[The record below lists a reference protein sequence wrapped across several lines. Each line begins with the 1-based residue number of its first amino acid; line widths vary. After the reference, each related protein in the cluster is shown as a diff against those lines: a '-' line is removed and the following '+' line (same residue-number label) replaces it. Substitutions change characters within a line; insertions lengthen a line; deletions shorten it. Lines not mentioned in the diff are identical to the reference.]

1 MYIAMKKVRG
11 ILSRV
16 GLGLLV
22 TAVAAYFGMEIFRVA
37 SDPLTTALV
46 ERSVAEETVEVS
58 GFVVRQETVL
68 ENQSGLMSLL
78 LNEGEKVGAGQA
90 VAILYKSDDALARQ
104 EELEALQVKRRQLE
118 YAESVALG
126 AATALRFDSE
136 IWEELL
142 RLRSDIAAEGLG
154 SGTEARISS
163 LRSMIMQRDYS
174 ARGEDPTE
182 ELKKVEEEIEKL
194 ERELSRSAQEIKT
207 PAAGIYSAAVDGY
220 ETLLLPETVG
230 ELLPSELESLSA
242 GSDYSAIGKLIGSAK
257 WYFAA
262 VLDSSTAGR
271 LRAGGTA
278 ELRFPKLLE
287 DKLNCRVESI
297 GEEEDGK
304 RTVVFSC
311 TRYLADMTRARHAEA
326 EIIFESW
333 EGLRIAKKALRVN
346 ENGQSGV
353 YCLVG
358 LSARFKPVTV
368 VYKGEDY
375 CLVAPDD
382 PSGET
387 TRIREGDQAIIA
399 AEDLY
404 DGKVVG

>member
-1 MYIAMKKVRG
+1 MKKSNLG
-11 ILSRV
+11 IKLFI
-16 GLGLLV
+16 
-22 TAVAAYFGMEIFRVA
+22 TALTLMVIVYFGIGIYRYFE
-37 SDPLTTALV
+37 DPLSTTLAY
-46 ERSVAEETVEVS
+46 AYQVS
-58 GFVVRQETVL
+58 EGVDVTGFVVRQETVL

-78 LNEGEKVGAGQA
+78 LNEGEKVGAGQTVA
-90 VAILYKSDDALARQ
+90 VLYKSNDALERQ
-104 EELEALQVKRRQLE
+104 EELEALQVKRKQLQD
-118 YAESVALG
+118 AESVALG

-142 RLRSDIAAEGLG
+142 QLRAAVSAEGLG
-154 SGTEARISS
+154 SDTEARISS

-182 ELKKVEEEIEKL
+182 ELKKVEAEIAALEK
-194 ERELSRSAQEIKT
+194 ELSRSAQEIKV

-220 ETLLLPETVG
+220 ETLLSPETVG
-230 ELLPSELESLSA
+230 ELLPSELEALSA

-262 VLDSSTAGR
+262 ALDSSTAGR

-326 EIIFESW
+326 EIVFESW
-333 EGLRIAKKALRVN
+333 EGLRIAKKALRVD

-368 VYKGEDY
+368 VFKGEDY
-375 CLVAPDD
+375 CLVEPDN

-387 TRIREGDQAIIA
+387 LRIREGDQAIIA

>member
-22 TAVAAYFGMEIFRVA
+22 AAVAAYFGMELYRVA

-118 YAESVALG
+118 YAESIALG

-182 ELKKVEEEIEKL
+182 ELKKV
-194 ERELSRSAQEIKT
+194 
-207 PAAGIYSAAVDGY
+207 
-220 ETLLLPETVG
+220 
-230 ELLPSELESLSA
+230 
-242 GSDYSAIGKLIGSAK
+242 
-257 WYFAA
+257 
-262 VLDSSTAGR
+262 
-271 LRAGGTA
+271 
-278 ELRFPKLLE
+278 
-287 DKLNCRVESI
+287 
-297 GEEEDGK
+297 
-304 RTVVFSC
+304 
-311 TRYLADMTRARHAEA
+311 
-326 EIIFESW
+326 
-333 EGLRIAKKALRVN
+333 
-346 ENGQSGV
+346 
-353 YCLVG
+353 
-358 LSARFKPVTV
+358 
-368 VYKGEDY
+368 
-375 CLVAPDD
+375 
-382 PSGET
+382 
-387 TRIREGDQAIIA
+387 
-399 AEDLY
+399 
-404 DGKVVG
+404 

>member
-1 MYIAMKKVRG
+1 MKKIRG
-11 ILSRV
+11 VLSRAA
-16 GLGLLV
+16 LGLLIA
-22 TAVAAYFGMEIFRVA
+22 AVAVYFGMEIFRVA

-46 ERSVAEETVEVS
+46 EKGVAEETVTVS
-58 GFVVRQETVL
+58 GFVVREETVL
-68 ENQSGLMSLL
+68 ANESGLMSLQ
-78 LNEGEKVGAGQA
+78 LNEGEKVGAGQT
-90 VAILYKSDDALARQ
+90 VAILYQSSDALERQ
-104 EELEALQVKRRQLE
+104 QELEELQVRRRQLE

-136 IWEELL
+136 IWEELQ
-142 RLRSDIAAEGLG
+142 RLRAEISAEGLG
-154 SGTEARISS
+154 SNTEASISS

-174 ARGEDPTE
+174 AHGEDPTE
-182 ELKKVEEEIEKL
+182 ELKAVEAEIQKL
-194 ERELSRSAQEIKT
+194 QTELSRSAREVKV

-220 ETLLLPETVG
+220 ETLLDPETVG
-230 ELLPSELESLSA
+230 EMLPSELEALSA
-242 GSDYSAIGKLIGSAK
+242 GNDYSAIGKLIGSAK

-262 VLDSSTAGR
+262 AVDSAVADQ

-278 ELRFPKLLE
+278 ALRFPKLLE
-287 DKLNCRVESI
+287 DKLSCHVESI
-297 GEEEDGK
+297 GDEEDGK

-311 TRYLADMTRARHAEA
+311 TRYLTDMTRARHAEA

-346 ENGQSGV
+346 EKGQSGV

-358 LSARFKPVTV
+358 LAARFKPVHVIFT
-368 VYKGEDY
+368 GENY
-375 CLVAPDD
+375 CLVEPDD

-387 TRIREGDQAIIA
+387 TRIREGDQVIIA

>member
-1 MYIAMKKVRG
+1 MKKIRALIG
-11 ILSRV
+11 RV
-16 GLGLLV
+16 
-22 TAVAAYFGMEIFRVA
+22 AVGALIAVVAIYFGMEIFRVA

-46 ERSVAEETVEVS
+46 ENSVAEEKIEVS
-58 GFVVRQETVL
+58 GFVVREETVL

-90 VAILYKSDDALARQ
+90 VAILYKSNDALERQ
-104 EELEALQVKRRQLE
+104 QELEALQVKRKQLE

-126 AATALRFDSE
+126 ASTALRFDSE

-142 RLRSDIAAEGLG
+142 YLRAQISGDGLG
-154 SGTEARISS
+154 SSTEATISS

-174 ARGEDPTE
+174 AHGEDPTE
-182 ELKKVEEEIEKL
+182 ELKIVEAKINTLEKEIA
-194 ERELSRSAQEIKT
+194 RSAQEIT
-207 PAAGIYSAAVDGY
+207 VPAAGIYSAAVDGY
-220 ETLLLPETVG
+220 ESLLTPETVG
-230 ELLPSELESLSA
+230 DMSPSQLESLSA

-262 VLDSSTAGR
+262 VLENETASYLQEGR
-271 LRAGGTA
+271 SAQ
-278 ELRFPKLLE
+278 LRFPKLLE
-287 DKLNCRVESI
+287 DVLSCRVESI

-311 TRYLADMTRARHAEA
+311 TRYLADMTQARHAEA
-326 EIIFESW
+326 EIIFDSW

-346 ENGQSGV
+346 ENGQTGV

-358 LSARFKPVTV
+358 LSARFKPVNV
-368 VYKGEDY
+368 VFTGEDY
-375 CLVAPDD
+375 CLVEPDN

-387 TRIREGDQAIIA
+387 LRIREGDQAIIA
-399 AEDLY
+399 AADLY

>member
-1 MYIAMKKVRG
+1 MKKIRG
-11 ILSRV
+11 VLSRV

-22 TAVAAYFGMEIFRVA
+22 AAVAAYFGMEIFRVA

-46 ERSVAEETVEVS
+46 EKSVAEETVEVS

-68 ENQSGLMSLL
+68 ENRSGLMSLL
-78 LNEGEKVGAGQA
+78 LNEGEKVGAGQT
-90 VAILYKSDDALARQ
+90 VAILYSNDDALQRQ
-104 EELEALQVKRRQLE
+104 EELEALQVKRKQLE

-142 RLRSDIAAEGLG
+142 QLRAEVSAVGLG
-154 SGTEARISS
+154 NSTEAKISS

-174 ARGEDPTE
+174 ARDEDPTE
-182 ELKKVEEEIEKL
+182 ELKKVEAEIEKL
-194 ERELSRSAQEIKT
+194 QKELSTSAQEIKV

-220 ETLLLPETVG
+220 ESLLLPETVG
-230 ELLPSELESLSA
+230 DLLPSELESLSA

-262 VLDSSTAGR
+262 ALDSSTASR
-271 LRAGGTA
+271 LRVGGKA
-278 ELRFPKLLE
+278 EIRFPKLLE
-287 DKLNCRVESI
+287 DKLSCRVESI

-358 LSARFKPVTV
+358 LNARFKPVKV
-368 VYKGEDY
+368 VFRGEDY
-375 CLVAPDD
+375 CLVEPDS

-387 TRIREGDQAIIA
+387 LRIREGDQAIIA
-399 AEDLY
+399 AADLY

>member
-1 MYIAMKKVRG
+1 MKKIRG
-11 ILSRV
+11 VLSRV

-22 TAVAAYFGMEIFRVA
+22 AAVAAYFGMEIFRVA

-46 ERSVAEETVEVS
+46 EKSVAEETVEVS

-68 ENQSGLMSLL
+68 ENRSGLMSLL
-78 LNEGEKVGAGQA
+78 LNEGEKVGAGQT
-90 VAILYKSDDALARQ
+90 VAILYSNDDALQRQ
-104 EELEALQVKRRQLE
+104 EELEALQVKRKQLE

-142 RLRSDIAAEGLG
+142 QLRAEISAEGLG
-154 SGTEARISS
+154 SGTEATISS
-163 LRSMIMQRDYS
+163 LRYMIMQRDYS

-182 ELKKVEEEIEKL
+182 ELKKVEAEIEKIQK
-194 ERELSRSAQEIKT
+194 ELSGSAKDVKV

-220 ETLLLPETVG
+220 ELLLLPETVG
-230 ELLPSELESLSA
+230 DMLPSELESLSA

-257 WYFAA
+257 WYFAT
-262 VLDSSTAGR
+262 VLDSSAANR
-271 LRAGGTA
+271 LRVGGMA

-287 DKLNCRVESI
+287 DKLHCRVESI

-358 LSARFKPVTV
+358 LNARFKPVKV
-368 VYKGEDY
+368 VFRGEDY
-375 CLVAPDD
+375 CLVEPDS

-387 TRIREGDQAIIA
+387 LRIREGDQAIIA
-399 AEDLY
+399 AADLY